1 MELFEPIKIRG
12 MELKNRF
19 IMPAMHLNLG
29 FLGKRAITFYEERA
43 KGGVGCINTAAI
55 TPDPFLF
62 DAVWEGRGTA
72 ASFVAKLKETLV
84 PAVHKHG
91 AKIGIQLWYNNMYP
105 AGMWGGYNLGADDI
119 VGDWIAP
126 SARGKFRAL
135 TIEEIKTI
143 IRNLVLASLKIKE
156 AGFDFVD
163 FNIAHGYL
171 PCQFF
176 SPLYNLRDDEYG
188 GDLRRRMQFGI
199 DLLTQARQ
207 ALGEDYPIEVRLGA
221 EEYKQ
226 KGIVLA
232 DSVEYAAELVKA
244 GADIISVSV
253 ADPFP
258 QICPFADEP
267 AGTYVPLAEAVK
279 DRVDTLVVGVG
290 NIKTR
295 EDAEAVLATGKIDLV
310 GIGRQLIAD
319 AHWVKKIEEGR
330 DDKIVTCLSCNDCC
344 DSVTVERS
352 VVRCAVNDRAAEGY

>member
-1 MELFEPIKIRG
+1 MELFEPIKIRN

-19 IMPAMHLNLG
+19 IMPAMHLNMG

-62 DAVWEGRGTA
+62 DSVWEGRGTA
-72 ASFVAKLKETLV
+72 ASFVGRIQDTLV
-84 PAVHKHG
+84 PAAHKHG

-119 VGDWIAP
+119 VGDWVAP
-126 SARGKFRAL
+126 SPRDKFRAL
-135 TIEEIKTI
+135 TVPEIETI
-143 IRNLVLASLKIKE
+143 IQNLVQASVRIKE

-163 FNIAHGYL
+163 FNLAHGYL

-176 SPLYNLRDDEYG
+176 SPIYNQRDDRYG

-199 DLLTQARQ
+199 DLITQARE
-207 ALGEDYPIEVRLGA
+207 ALGDYPIEVRLGA

-232 DSVEYAAELVKA
+232 DSVEYAAELVNA

-258 QICPFADEP
+258 EICPWADDP
-267 AGTYVPLAEAVK
+267 PGTYVPLAEAVK
-279 DRVDTLVVGVG
+279 DRVNTIVVGVG

-295 EDAEAVLATGKIDLV
+295 ENAEGVLKTGKIDLV

-319 AHWVKKIEEGR
+319 ARWVQKIAEGR
-330 DDKIVTCLSCNDCC
+330 DSEIVTCLSCNECC
-344 DSVTVERS
+344 QSVTKERS
-352 VVRCAVNDRAAEGY
+352 VVRCSVNARVAEGY